1 MSRGKVVERGNHD
14 ELLSQ
19 NGLYFSLMNSQENK
33 DSNDDENTD
42 MKKKSLESRKISLL
56 EMNLNQINNTN
67 KVTEINT
74 TEEQMNHFDVFSF
87 TSKMM
92 QLNNENII

>member
-1 MSRGKVVERGNHD
+1 MSRGKVIERGNHD

-33 DSNDDENTD
+33 NSDDDENTE
-42 MKKKSLESRKISLL
+42 MKKQSLESRKISLL
-56 EMNLNQINNTN
+56 EMNLNQNNNTN

-74 TEEQMNHFDVFSF
+74 TEEQMDHFDVFSF

>member
-1 MSRGKVVERGNHD
+1 
-14 ELLSQ
+14 
-19 NGLYFSLMNSQENK
+19 
-33 DSNDDENTD
+33 
-42 MKKKSLESRKISLL
+42 
-56 EMNLNQINNTN
+56 MNLNQINNTN

>member
-33 DSNDDENTD
+33 DSNEDVNSD
-42 MKKKSLESRKISLL
+42 MKKLSLESRKISLL

-74 TEEQMNHFDVFSF
+74 TEEQMDHFDVFSF

-92 QLNNENII
+92 QLNKENII

>member
-42 MKKKSLESRKISLL
+42 IKKKISRI
-56 EMNLNQINNTN
+56 
-67 KVTEINT
+67 
-74 TEEQMNHFDVFSF
+74 
-87 TSKMM
+87 
-92 QLNNENII
+92 

>member
-33 DSNDDENTD
+33 DSNEDVNSD
-42 MKKKSLESRKISLL
+42 MKKLSLESRKISLL
-56 EMNLNQINNTN
+56 EMNLNINNTN

-74 TEEQMNHFDVFSF
+74 TEEQMDHFDVFSF

-92 QLNNENII
+92 QLNKENII